1 MANATHDDIAR
12 LFPGIQDH
20 TVLEILA
27 TEPTVDE
34 LEAALLL
41 LQDSDEGSIEIRKQ
55 KGDLLNHLLGILA
68 KSEIRPRDDAD
79 R

>member
-1 MANATHDDIAR
+1 MASATHDDVVR

-20 TVLEILA
+20 TVTEILA
-27 TEPTVDE
+27 TEATVGD

-41 LQDSDEGSIEIRKQ
+41 LGDNDEGLQEIKQQ
-55 KGDLLNHLLGILA
+55 KGDLLNHLLAILV
-68 KSEIRPRDDAD
+68 KSEIRPADDFD

>member
-1 MANATHDDIAR
+1 MAIVTHDDIVR

-27 TEPTVDE
+27 TEATVDE

-41 LQDSDEGSIEIRKQ
+41 LEDNDEALKVIQQQ
-55 KGDLLNHLLGILA
+55 KGSLLNHLLAILA
-68 KSEIRPRDDAD
+68 KSEIRPRDDVD

>member
-1 MANATHDDIAR
+1 MAGATHDDVAR

-20 TVLEILA
+20 IVLEILA
-27 TEPTVDE
+27 TEATVDD

-41 LQDSDEGSIEIRKQ
+41 LQDNDEGLIEIRKQ

-68 KSEIRPRDDAD
+68 KSEIRPRDDVD

>member
-1 MANATHDDIAR
+1 MVSATHDDVSR

-27 TEPTVDE
+27 TEATVSD

-41 LQDSDEGSIEIRKQ
+41 LEDNDEGLIDAKQQ
-55 KGDLLNHLLGILA
+55 KGSLLNHLLAIIA
-68 KSEIRPRDDAD
+68 KSEIRPRDDVD

>member
-1 MANATHDDIAR
+1 MASATHDDIAR

-27 TEPTVDE
+27 TEATVDE

-41 LQDSDEGSIEIRKQ
+41 LEDNDEGLIDIRQQ
-55 KGDLLNHLLGILA
+55 KGSLLNHLLAILA
-68 KSEIRPRDDAD
+68 KSEIRPRDDVD
-79 R
+79 K